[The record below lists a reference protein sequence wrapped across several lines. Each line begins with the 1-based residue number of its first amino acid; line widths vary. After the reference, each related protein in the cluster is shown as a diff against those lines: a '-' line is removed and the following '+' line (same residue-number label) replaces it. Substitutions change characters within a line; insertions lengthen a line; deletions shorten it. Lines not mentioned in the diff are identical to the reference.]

1 MISVIVLRKMSNK
14 TLSLKKNM
22 IVFRIGSINEIKLSN
37 KKLYISIH
45 KVWMN
50 QLINNHWVIIVKQLR
65 INNILKSNTL
75 NKLNFV
81 TSPTRWHDL
90 ISLRDFKMKFIKCHL
105 NTNRCFIV
113 TYALSNRI
121 SSFNTHY
128 NHVGSFYPKCDK
140 NSKVSKLKLKVI

>member
-1 MISVIVLRKMSNK
+1 MMITNYSKKFNSIFNNLMISVIVLRKMSNK
-14 TLSLKKNM
+14 ILSLKKNM

-75 NKLNFV
+75 NKLNFA
-81 TSPTRWHDL
+81 TSPTRWQDL
-90 ISLRDFKMKFIKCHL
+90 ISLLDFKMKFIKCHL
-105 NTNRCFIV
+105 NINRCFIV
-113 TYALSNRI
+113 TYA
-121 SSFNTHY
+121 
-128 NHVGSFYPKCDK
+128 
-140 NSKVSKLKLKVI
+140 